1 MPTSFDKSTSFD
13 MSTSFDLSRVCT
25 TIITT
30 SPAPS
35 HPSIDL
41 IEQVL
46 RSIAFHAPGLA
57 ACRTI
62 IVCDGFKLVEG
73 KCNFRGARVDD
84 AAAQKYAAYKIALRA
99 LLESPPLKHCEV
111 IELSR
116 QHGFGF
122 AVRAALTSV
131 DTPLVC
137 VIQHDRVLLRACD
150 DSIQEVAA
158 RMLQQPASG
167 EASVGDP
174 PHEVGYALLP
184 TRTALPKEYAHK
196 CRIRL
201 GERGIRP
208 PASDIEPHAIALP
221 SGKRSL
227 LPLLAF
233 FDSTHLC
240 LTRHYL
246 EVILPSCTK
255 GAFIESEVGPLQLAE
270 VESGG
275 IAHMLSRWKCYLLDD
290 GESGVPLVGHLNG
303 AVNRLAK
310 GEMPCAC
317 RNGEK
322 WACSACARVH
332 AVKS

>member
-1 MPTSFDKSTSFD
+1 
-13 MSTSFDLSRVCT
+13 MSTPLVLSRVCT

-35 HPSIDL
+35 HPSTDL

-46 RSIAFHAPGLA
+46 RSIALHSPGLA

-73 KCNFRGARVDD
+73 KCNFRSARVDES
-84 AAAQKYAAYKIALRA
+84 AARSYALYKSALHS
-99 LLESPPLKHCEV
+99 LLDGESSPLQQCEV
-111 IELSR
+111 IELPQ

-122 AVRAALTSV
+122 AVKKALTSV
-131 DTPLVC
+131 ATPLVC

-158 RMLQQPASG
+158 RMLRPAGGSQP
-167 EASVGDP
+167 
-174 PHEVGYALLP
+174 EVGYALLP

-208 PASDIEPHAIALP
+208 PASDIEAHAIPLP
-221 SGKRSL
+221 SGQRAL

-240 LTRHYL
+240 LTRHYSD
-246 EVILPSCTK
+246 VILPSCTK

-317 RNGEK
+317 RHGET

-332 AVKS
+332 GTNACDVCM